1 MDRDEQP
8 CLFASDI
15 LYMSDRRITLD
26 TLLAHSASP
35 YPLLAYPIPRASK
48 HATANNC
55 PVIPTDASRINNN
68 NDNNNKLADQV
79 CWNQR
84 NQAFISATLRSDS
97 AVQCHLTAWLFC
109 EGGGVR
115 FIPAWFFVLFLYCI
129 AYFFHSLGIEY
140 RGQKNYYNNSNNVVR
155 GFNASRISDFLYAV
169 LSSSS
174 TASVGVLMSRWL
186 QFRRRYRQS
195 CKTINFLFNFFN
207 YFVPLLFV
215 AFPSFYTAK
224 RVLWK
229 TSKPINKEKQNI
241 TIARTNR
248 KKHGLDMWLNWQTI
262 TTILRCVQDFSGL

>member
-15 LYMSDRRITLD
+15 LYMSGHRITLD

-55 PVIPTDASRINNN
+55 PVIPTDASRI
-68 NDNNNKLADQV
+68 
-79 CWNQR
+79 
-84 NQAFISATLRSDS
+84 
-97 AVQCHLTAWLFC
+97 
-109 EGGGVR
+109 
-115 FIPAWFFVLFLYCI
+115 
-129 AYFFHSLGIEY
+129 
-140 RGQKNYYNNSNNVVR
+140 
-155 GFNASRISDFLYAV
+155 SDFLYAV
-169 LSSSS
+169 LSSSA

-215 AFPSFYTAK
+215 AFPSIYTAK

-248 KKHGLDMWLNWQTI
+248 NKNMNWTCDSTGKQSP
-262 TTILRCVQDFSGL
+262 QY

>member
-1 MDRDEQP
+1 MTV
-8 CLFASDI
+8 LW
-15 LYMSDRRITLD
+15 RRRSKV
-26 TLLAHSASP
+26 HSS
-35 YPLLAYPIPRASK
+35 LI
-48 HATANNC
+48 
-55 PVIPTDASRINNN
+55 
-68 NDNNNKLADQV
+68 
-79 CWNQR
+79 
-84 NQAFISATLRSDS
+84 
-97 AVQCHLTAWLFC
+97 FC
-109 EGGGVR
+109 T
-115 FIPAWFFVLFLYCI
+115 FLYCI

-169 LSSSS
+169 LSSSA

-215 AFPSFYTAK
+215 AFPSIYTAK
-224 RVLWK
+224 CVLWK

-248 KKHGLDMWLNWQTI
+248 KKTWTGHVTQLANNHHNIKMCTGLLRIINIARHFLSWFGIIVNRQKPYRINSNDTSC
-262 TTILRCVQDFSGL
+262 TTLWELSSLRFTAAQFRSEHTSH